1 MVLLKWDYLFIIIII
16 QKSILLIFAVRFE
29 SLLNGPTELLVIV
42 TA

>member
-1 MVLLKWDYLFIIIII
+1 MVLLKWDYLFIIII